1 MSFFESDR
9 LSAADAIARA
19 QHIAFAPMVFQASR
33 ALRTLGILDVLYKNR
48 NVSIDTIIETTKLP
62 NYGVRVLLEAGLGI
76 GLVTCKEG
84 KYNLTKTGW
93 FILNDKMTVA
103 NMDFSHDVC
112 YEGLES
118 LDEAIVSGKPTGLK
132 TFGDWSTIYQGLA
145 YLPDAATKSWYAFD
159 HYYSDDAYP
168 LVLPMLARHNLKS
181 ILDIGGNTGRF
192 TLQCLRHFPEI
203 RVGIVDLPNMAR
215 STAENMKNLGF
226 GDRVSVHPA
235 NMLDAEHDLPTGYD
249 AVWMSQF
256 LDCFSE
262 SEVVAILGKVRAVM
276 TDETTVFIMEPF
288 WDKQTREIGAFSLQM
303 TSLYFTALANGNSQ
317 MYSAEL
323 FVKLVEQA
331 GLKIIEQTDNIG
343 LCQTL
348 LVCRKA

>member
-1 MSFFESDR
+1 MAFFENDP
-9 LSAADAIARA
+9 LSPTEAIERA

-33 ALRTLGILDVLYKNR
+33 ALRTLGILEALYQHR
-48 NVSIDTIIETTKLP
+48 DLTMEDIVSKTGLSR
-62 NYGVRVLLEAGLGI
+62 YGVRVLIEAGLGI
-76 GLVTCKEG
+76 GLVTCKDG
-84 KYNLTKTGW
+84 AYNITRTGW

-118 LDEAIVSGKPTGLK
+118 LDQAIVTGKPTGLK
-132 TFGDWSTIYQGLA
+132 AFGDWSTIYQGLA
-145 YLPDAATKSWYAFD
+145 YLPDAAKKSWFAFD

-168 LVLPMLARHNLKS
+168 LIMPLLASYNLKS

-215 STAENMKNLGF
+215 STAETMQKLGH
-226 GDRVSVHPA
+226 GDRVSVHAA
-235 NMLDAEHDLPTGYD
+235 NMLEPQNDLPTGYD

-262 SEVVAILGKVRAVM
+262 DEIVSILQKVRAVM
-276 TDETTVFIMEPF
+276 TDETYVFIMEPF
-288 WDKQTREIGAFSLQM
+288 WDRQSREASAFSLQM

-317 MYSAEL
+317 MYGAEL
-323 FVKLVEQA
+323 FVQLVERA
-331 GLKIIEQTDNIG
+331 GLRIEKEIDNIG

-348 LVCRKA
+348 LVCRRA